1 MFNPFVFME
10 FQDHFRLCP
19 VFENPLILLCP
30 YYKILIG
37 TMWNCEPLKIF
48 ILCFTVFPGKAERS
62 FTVQDLDRD
71 INLLIIEIQFPS
83 GESVSLFEFLCFE
96 KPHPILNLRAEKNVF
111 LLTYF
116 SHISFIFFQTFLIL
130 PVFLPECTISVHPLH
145 STFICRGRK
154 NGRKR

>member
-1 MFNPFVFME
+1 ME